1 VRILNPLA
9 ANVLATH
16 ARVASGELEQPKPP
30 RVKPLA
36 AVRCGALPV
45 VPWSRQDTASRL
57 REARKTGLTVQ
68 RFDGARVYTP
78 KDARNPYTFFVLTGP
93 ESQNASRIR

>member
-1 VRILNPLA
+1 M
-9 ANVLATH
+9 
-16 ARVASGELEQPKPP
+16 
-30 RVKPLA
+30 KPLA
-36 AVRCGALPV
+36 AVRCGSLPP
-45 VPWSRQDTASRL
+45 VPWPRSDTAARL

-93 ESQNASRIR
+93 EIQNASRVR